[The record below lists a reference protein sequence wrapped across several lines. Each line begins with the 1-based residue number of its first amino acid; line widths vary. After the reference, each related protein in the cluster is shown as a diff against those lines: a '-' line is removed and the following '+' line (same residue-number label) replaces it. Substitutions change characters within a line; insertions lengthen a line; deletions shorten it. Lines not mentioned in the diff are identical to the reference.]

1 MVCEGPMKHGVGE
14 SRAPSV
20 YSCMHPCG
28 SMQPVVASVAVVV
41 PEVQILAS
49 AISVITVPE

>member
-1 MVCEGPMKHGVGE
+1 MKHGVGE

-28 SMQPVVASVAVVV
+28 SMQPAVASVAVVV